1 MKGNPRER
9 GEDGGKKN
17 GLTRRGPDGK
27 RRRGSPEL
35 FKPGAQ
41 DRQQE
46 QGDQHGETRQCQR
59 GPFSTSLGVKQGR
72 QSQAS
77 RFSMQ
82 RPPWMP
88 LIPRGRGGT
97 VLPETSLCVFWSSQL
112 SSSYVCAPI
121 VLPHLFPQIARS
133 FCVSLAPR
141 ILYFHFA
148 WNLTAAFP
156 CPCLDPSSC
165 FCSLVRGTPTCLPS
179 TSLSGPRTR
188 GRLSLPSQAPAPSH
202 PSG

>member
-1 MKGNPRER
+1 MLIPMKGNPRER

-17 GLTRRGPDGK
+17 GLTRRGRDS
-27 RRRGSPEL
+27 RRRGSPEP

-41 DRQQE
+41 DQQQE
-46 QGDQHGETRQCQR
+46 QGDQHGETHQCQR
-59 GPFSTSLGVKQGR
+59 GPFSTSLGARQGR
-72 QSQAS
+72 QSQA
-77 RFSMQ
+77 

-88 LIPRGRGGT
+88 LIPRGRGGAF
-97 VLPETSLCVFWSSQL
+97 LPETSPCIFWSSQL
-112 SSSYVCAPI
+112 SSSHVCAPI

-133 FCVSLAPR
+133 FFVSLVPQ
-141 ILYFHFA
+141 ILHFCFA
-148 WNLTAAFP
+148 WNFTAAFLG
-156 CPCLDPSSC
+156 PCLGPSSC
-165 FCSLVRGTPTCLPS
+165 FCSPARGVPACLPS